1 MPTPLA
7 SATFP
12 APAAGEFTHLAPVT
26 LPDAVRNRAEGVA
39 AILVGL
45 QLDALLARAGY
56 AVPLAAA
63 GVWAAETLDLRIGSE
78 AARLAQ
84 EVLALPAV
92 ESISEQTGLPPSPE
106 QAENLRKLL
115 LAVIRDARVLVIRLA
130 ERLYDLRTAK
140 KAPPADQRAL
150 ARATREIYAPL
161 ASRLG
166 MWQLKWELEDLAFR
180 YLQPEHYR
188 QVAGWLRER
197 RTDREAFIAQ
207 VSATLERKLQEAN
220 VAASVA
226 GRPKH
231 LYSIWRKLQRKQLQF
246 SELCD
251 IRAVRV
257 LVDTPAD
264 CYAALGMVHN
274 LWHPIPKEFDDYIG
288 APKDNLYRSLH
299 TAVIGPDN
307 RPMEIQIRT
316 HEMHRHAEWGVAAHW
331 RYKEGGRFDAG
342 LETRLG
348 WLRQLLSPD
357 DSDADFIDRFRSELV
372 DERVYVLTPK
382 GEVVDLPCGAT
393 PLDFAYYIHTD
404 LGHRC
409 RGARVNGR
417 LVVLTR
423 ILESGDQVDILAG
436 RVREPS
442 RDWLNPLTG
451 LLATSRARDKV
462 RAFFRAQDRQQNIR
476 HGHEALERELE
487 RLGLREF
494 RPERLL
500 RQFSFPTLD
509 ELFAAMGAG
518 DVSAAQIAGALQ
530 RELAAR
536 TPAVASPASMAK
548 QRRPHKSPAPA
559 IAVADVSNLLTS
571 LARCCHPLPGDTVRG
586 YVTRGRG
593 ISVHRTDCAGLKR
606 LLTRSPDREIAVAWQ
621 RGEQGY
627 PVEVAIEARE
637 RRGLLAELTA
647 AIAHEKIRILATQTQ
662 LAADSGLALIRL
674 TLTVTDLCDL
684 TRLLARLARIAGVL
698 RASRYMRA

>member
-1 MPTPLA
+1 MTTPLA
-7 SATFP
+7 PATFP
-12 APAAGEFTHLAPVT
+12 APAAEEFAHLAPAT
-26 LPDAVRNRAEGVA
+26 LPDAVRERAEGMA
-39 AILVGL
+39 AILAGL
-45 QLDALLARAGY
+45 QLDTPLARAGY

-63 GVWAAETLDLRIGSE
+63 GAWTAETMALRVGAE

-84 EVLALPAV
+84 EVLALPVV
-92 ESISEQTGLPPSPE
+92 ESISEQADLPPSPE
-106 QAENLRKLL
+106 QTENLRKLL

-130 ERLYDLRTAK
+130 ERLYDLRAAK

-150 ARATREIYAPL
+150 ARAVREIYAPL

-197 RTDREAFIAQ
+197 RADRESFVTR

-220 VAASVA
+220 VSASVA

-246 SELCD
+246 SELYD
-251 IRAVRV
+251 IRAVRI
-257 LVDTPAD
+257 LVNTPAE
-264 CYAALGMVHN
+264 CYAALGLVHN
-274 LWHPIPKEFDDYIG
+274 LWYPIPKEFDDYIS
-288 APKDNLYRSLH
+288 APKDNFYRSLH
-299 TAVIGPDN
+299 TAVIGPDG

-316 HEMHRHAEWGVAAHW
+316 HEMHRHAELGVAAHW
-331 RYKEGGRFDAG
+331 CYKEGGRFDAG

-357 DSDADFIDRFRSELV
+357 DGDADFIDRFRSELV
-372 DERVYVLTPK
+372 DERVYVLTPR

-417 LVVLTR
+417 LVPLTR
-423 ILESGDQVDILAG
+423 ILESGDQVDILVG

-462 RAFFRAQDRQQNIR
+462 RAFFRAQDRQQNIHR
-476 HGHEALERELE
+476 GREALERELA

-500 RQFSFPTLD
+500 RQFAFPTLD

-518 DVSAAQIAGALQ
+518 DIGTAQIAGTLQ
-530 RELAAR
+530 RELAAE
-536 TPAVASPASMAK
+536 TPVVASLASPAK
-548 QRRPHKSPAPA
+548 QRRPHQSPAPA

-571 LARCCHPLPGDTVRG
+571 LARCCHPLPGDSIRG

-593 ISVHRTDCAGLKR
+593 ISVHRMDCAGLKR
-606 LLTRSPDREIAVAWQ
+606 LLARSPDREIAVTWQ
-621 RGEQGY
+621 SSDQGY
-627 PVEVAIEARE
+627 PVEVAIAARE
-637 RRGLLAELTA
+637 RRGLLAELKA
-647 AIAHEKIRILATQTQ
+647 AIAHEKTRILATHSR
-662 LAADSGLALIRL
+662 LATDGGLVLIRL
-674 TLTVTDLCDL
+674 TLTVTDLEDL
-684 TRLLARLARIAGVL
+684 THLLVRVARVEGVL
-698 RASRYMRA
+698 QASRHPRA